1 MTTTRRTQ
9 VRNRE
14 ALLTQGLPDLRTA
27 VLDVLEAGL
36 EASDPA
42 LAVDRRLSFDGSVLT
57 ADGRP
62 YPIAGRSV
70 MVLGAGKASLRIA
83 VALETMLGDCIDA
96 GLVVVPRGQGGRLE
110 RIEVIEADHPLPT
123 ADSVTAAR
131 RLMALGG
138 TARPGD
144 LVICCFTGGSSALA
158 SLPPAGIDHEQK
170 QTLHRLLLQSG
181 ASIAEVN
188 CVRKHVSSFKG
199 GRLAVVMGGA
209 TILNLTVSDV
219 AGDPLD
225 AITDPTVPDTTSV
238 ADAIAV
244 LERHGLWDAVP
255 APVRAHLADAA
266 RAESPTLDTAD
277 IDTLML
283 VSGELACRAMAERA
297 TQRGYSPV
305 VLSTSIEGESRE
317 VGATLVSL
325 ARESHTRGRPFPP
338 PCMLVGCGGETTVT
352 VNNGARFGAGGPNQ
366 EAAIGAAL
374 RLKPGERIVA
384 AFVDTDGLDGG
395 TDAAGAM
402 VDGTTA
408 PRAAAAGVDL
418 RAAIL
423 GHTSRQALQQV
434 GELLVTGP
442 TGTNVN
448 DMFAIAVDL
457 AEES

>member
-1 MTTTRRTQ
+1 
-9 VRNRE
+9 
-14 ALLTQGLPDLRTA
+14 
-27 VLDVLEAGL
+27 
-36 EASDPA
+36 
-42 LAVDRRLSFDGSVLT
+42 
-57 ADGRP
+57 
-62 YPIAGRSV
+62 
-70 MVLGAGKASLRIA
+70 
-83 VALETMLGDCIDA
+83 
-96 GLVVVPRGQGGRLE
+96 
-110 RIEVIEADHPLPT
+110 
-123 ADSVTAAR
+123 
-131 RLMALGG
+131 
-138 TARPGD
+138 
-144 LVICCFTGGSSALA
+144 
-158 SLPPAGIDHEQK
+158 
-170 QTLHRLLLQSG
+170 
-181 ASIAEVN
+181 
-188 CVRKHVSSFKG
+188 
-199 GRLAVVMGGA
+199 
-209 TILNLTVSDV
+209 
-219 AGDPLD
+219 
-225 AITDPTVPDTTSV
+225 
-238 ADAIAV
+238 
-244 LERHGLWDAVP
+244 
-255 APVRAHLADAA
+255 
-266 RAESPTLDTAD
+266 
-277 IDTLML
+277 ML
-283 VSGELACRAMAERA
+283 VSGELACRAMADRA

-352 VNNGARFGAGGPNQ
+352 VTNGARFGAGGPNQ

-408 PRAAAAGVDL
+408 ARASAAGVDL

-423 GHTSRQALQQV
+423 GHTSRHALQQV

>member
-1 MTTTRRTQ
+1 
-9 VRNRE
+9 
-14 ALLTQGLPDLRTA
+14 
-27 VLDVLEAGL
+27 
-36 EASDPA
+36 
-42 LAVDRRLSFDGSVLT
+42 
-57 ADGRP
+57 
-62 YPIAGRSV
+62 

-83 VALETMLGDCIDA
+83 VALEAMLGDCIDA

-110 RIEVIEADHPLPT
+110 RIEVLEADHPLPS

-131 RLMALGG
+131 RLMALAG

-158 SLPPAGIDHEQK
+158 SLPP
-170 QTLHRLLLQSG
+170 T
-181 ASIAEVN
+181 AST
-188 CVRKHVSSFKG
+188 SSTSA
-199 GRLAVVMGGA
+199 RSTACCCRAAPRSPRSTACASTCRASRAAVWRSRWRGA

-225 AITDPTVPDTTSV
+225 AITDPTVPDTTTV

-244 LERHGLWDAVP
+244 LERHGLWNRGAG
-255 APVRAHLADAA
+255 AGA
-266 RAESPTLDTAD
+266 RAPGRRGPGGVARRWTPRH

-283 VSGELACRAMAERA
+283 VSGELACGRWPTRA
-297 TQRGYSPV
+297 TQRGFSPV
-305 VLSTSIEGESRE
+305 VLVDQHRGRE
-317 VGATLVSL
+317 PRGRRTLVVAGPRVAHPRPALPAAVHAGRLRRRDHRHRDERRPSS
-325 ARESHTRGRPFPP
+325 ARAARTRRPRS
-338 PCMLVGCGGETTVT
+338 
-352 VNNGARFGAGGPNQ
+352 A
-366 EAAIGAAL
+366 AAL

-384 AFVDTDGLDGG
+384 AFVDTDGADGG

-402 VDGTTA
+402 VDGTT
-408 PRAAAAGVDL
+408 RRTRAAAGVDL

-423 GHTSRQALQQV
+423 GHTSRRRAAAV

-457 AEES
+457 AEEP

>member
-1 MTTTRRTQ
+1 VTTTRRTQ
-9 VRNRE
+9 VRNRD
-14 ALLTQGLPDLRTA
+14 ALLSVGLADLRTA
-27 VLDVLEAGL
+27 VIDVLEAGL

-42 LAVDRRLSFDGSVLT
+42 LAVDRRLSFDGTTLS
-57 ADGRP
+57 ADGRA
-62 YPIAGRSV
+62 YPVGGRGV

-83 VALETMLGDCIDA
+83 VALEAMLGDCIDA
-96 GLVVVPRGQGGRLE
+96 GLVVVPRGQAGRLD
-110 RIEVIEADHPLPT
+110 RIEVIEADHPLPS

-131 RLMALGG
+131 RLLALAG

-158 SLPPAGIDHEQK
+158 SLPPRGVDAEQK
-170 QTLHRLLLQSG
+170 RTLHRLLLQSG
-181 ASIAEVN
+181 ASIAEIN

-199 GRLAVVMGGA
+199 GRLAVALADA

-225 AITDPTVPDTTSV
+225 AITDPTVPDTTTV
-238 ADAIAV
+238 ADAVAV
-244 LERHGLWDAVP
+244 LERHGLWEAVP
-255 APVRAHLADAA
+255 APVRAHLEDAA
-266 RAESPTLDTAD
+266 TAESPKLDGSGIA
-277 IDTLML
+277 TLML
-283 VSGELACRAMAERA
+283 VSGELACTAMAERA

-352 VNNGARFGAGGPNQ
+352 VTNGAQFGTGGPNQ

-374 RLKPGERIVA
+374 RLKPDERIVA
-384 AFVDTDGLDGG
+384 AFVDTDGSDGG
-395 TDAAGAM
+395 TDAAGAL

-408 PRAAAAGVDL
+408 RRAEAAGVDL

-423 GHTSRQALQQV
+423 DHSSRDALQRI